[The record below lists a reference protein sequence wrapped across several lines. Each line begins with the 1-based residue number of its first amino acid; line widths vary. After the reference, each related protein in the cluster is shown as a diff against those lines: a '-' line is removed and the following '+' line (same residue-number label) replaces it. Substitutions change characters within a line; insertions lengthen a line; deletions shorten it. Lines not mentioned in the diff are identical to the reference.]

1 MGYCH
6 SPEANSPQTIPAV
19 ALDSLVHYFSFM
31 AETYKINPDN
41 IRGHRDFNST
51 SCPGDNNYK
60 LLSEIRTRVK
70 NVLLTPNDRE
80 KPLPETSILEAIY
93 PNPATIRTNIRFYV
107 QETGLTDLTLYD
119 AQGRRVAWIAN
130 DIRFGRTWYEEP
142 VLLSGL
148 PNGTYFLVLTTHSG
162 KNEPTHKTQPLIVAR

>member
-1 MGYCH
+1 
-6 SPEANSPQTIPAV
+6 
-19 ALDSLVHYFSFM
+19 
-31 AETYKINPDN
+31 
-41 IRGHRDFNST
+41 
-51 SCPGDNNYK
+51 
-60 LLSEIRTRVK
+60 
-70 NVLLTPNDRE
+70 
-80 KPLPETSILEAIY
+80 ETSILEAIY